1 MDTLGE
7 SAKLKL
13 AMIQSQKEV
22 INENVEVQL
31 AKAKVQAIIDAG
43 QPWTDP
49 DFPPEDSSIVRY
61 GEPQLSCGEMFKWK
75 RASELYPRDQ
85 LAIVKDDVNVNDIY
99 QYKLGDCYFLSALS
113 AVAEEPKRIKDR
125 LLIK

>member
-1 MDTLGE
+1 MMDTLGE

-43 QPWTDP
+43 QP
-49 DFPPEDSSIVRY
+49 
-61 GEPQLSCGEMFKWK
+61 
-75 RASELYPRDQ
+75 
-85 LAIVKDDVNVNDIY
+85 
-99 QYKLGDCYFLSALS
+99 
-113 AVAEEPKRIKDR
+113 
-125 LLIK
+125 

>member
-1 MDTLGE
+1 MMDTLGE

-49 DFPPEDSSIVRY
+49 DFHQRI
-61 GEPQLSCGEMFKWK
+61 
-75 RASELYPRDQ
+75 
-85 LAIVKDDVNVNDIY
+85 
-99 QYKLGDCYFLSALS
+99 ALS
-113 AVAEEPKRIKDR
+113 
-125 LLIK
+125 